1 MLNLKNI
8 SEVNGLRVYTIDG
21 EFFGEIEDAIV
32 STNKVVGWRVRTTN
46 SNSLLKKSLPSA
58 KGVQIPHQLV
68 RAIGQI
74 MIIENATANIT
85 DTTTE

>member
-8 SEVNGLRVYTIDG
+8 TEVSGLKVYTIDG

-32 STNKVVGWRVRTTN
+32 SGNKVLGWRVRTTHDQ
-46 SNSLLKKSLPSA
+46 SLLKKSLPSA

-68 RAIGQI
+68 RAIGGI
-74 MIIENATANIT
+74 MIIENATANLSLS
-85 DTTTE
+85 ESE

>member
-8 SEVNGLRVYTIDG
+8 SDVSGLRVYTIDG

-32 STNKVVGWRVRTTN
+32 STNKVVGWRVKTTHN
-46 SNSLLKKSLPSA
+46 SSLLKKSLPSA

-74 MIIENATANIT
+74 MIIENATANLP
-85 DTTTE
+85 DTMSE